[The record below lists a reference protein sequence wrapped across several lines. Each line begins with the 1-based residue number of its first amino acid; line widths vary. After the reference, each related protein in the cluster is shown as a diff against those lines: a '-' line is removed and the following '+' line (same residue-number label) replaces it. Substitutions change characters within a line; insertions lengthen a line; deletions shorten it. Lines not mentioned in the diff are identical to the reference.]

1 MTTAADVLQVAR
13 RQIGTKE
20 NPPGTNSNKY
30 GKWYGMDRQ
39 PWCAMFVSYCF
50 DNAGL
55 TFKFPKDLGTS
66 KGFAYCPYGVK
77 WFKNQGLW
85 HTENPLPGDVVFYMF
100 NKAKGVSDH
109 VGIVEKV
116 LSNGQ
121 IQAIEGNTSTSSNDN
136 GGTVMRRTR
145 TKNQILGYGRPNYN
159 DTPNPT
165 AAVGDVPSWDG
176 KYISLTSPA
185 MESESI
191 RLWQKCMKERGYDI
205 EVDGEYGLNS
215 ERICREFQGKMN
227 LDDDG
232 VIGRDTWNAS
242 WRQPKKSGGDLSV
255 DKPVDRVRY
264 PLHHPVQFSGSAQNG
279 VVKIKLCT
287 TWGGAEFP
295 LGEKVPVVNGQ
306 WRSSYQFQTG
316 GDRKIVIEGL
326 DSNDQVIDSI
336 STDVIITLDPDGN
349 NDVDSVRITKPKMNE
364 ELDLGLPVKF
374 EGVAEDPKIKKIKL
388 RTPFGDKNFYLSN
401 KDNPII
407 VQNGRWQHEY
417 LFSTGG
423 TRKIVAEG
431 IDASGNLI
439 DSAAIEITIKS
450 KESSSVSGSNAP
462 NLRRVIGIEK
472 TTISFR
478 NKVVQISKEL
488 GVDPNYL
495 MAAMSFETGGTFS
508 PAIRSFSGSGA
519 TGLIQFMGPTAR
531 SLGTTTTALAKMS
544 PEEQLNYVKKYFWRY
559 RNRLKTLED
568 VYMAIL
574 YPAAIG
580 KGPNHVLFRQG
591 TISYQQN
598 KGLDGPP
605 VKGFVTVG
613 DATKKVS
620 QRFV

>member
-1 MTTAADVLQVAR
+1 MTTPTDVLQVAR

-121 IQAIEGNTSTSSNDN
+121 IQAIEGNTSVSSNDN

-176 KYISLTSPA
+176 EYISLTSPA

-205 EVDGEYGLNS
+205 EVDGEYGPNS
-215 ERICREFQGKMN
+215 EQICREFQEKMN
-227 LDDDG
+227 LEVDG

-242 WRQPKKSGGDLSV
+242 WRQPKKSSGNLSV

-264 PLHHPVQFSGSAQNG
+264 PLHHPVQFSGSAENG

-316 GDRKIVIEGL
+316 GDRKIFVEGL
-326 DSNDQVIDSI
+326 DSNDKVID

-349 NDVDSVRITKPKMNE
+349 NDVDSVRITKPKMNDD
-364 ELDLGLPVKF
+364 LDLGLPVKF
-374 EGVAEDPKIKKIKL
+374 EGVADDPAIKMIKL
-388 RTPFGDKNFYLSN
+388 RTPFADKNFYLSD
-401 KDNPII
+401 KHNPII
-407 VQNGRWQHEY
+407 VHNGRWQHEFK
-417 LFSTGG
+417 FSTGG

-431 IDASGNLI
+431 IDASNRLI
-439 DSAAIEITIKS
+439 DSAAIEIVLNY
-450 KESSSVSGSNAP
+450 KESSSVSDSNAP
-462 NLRRVIGIEK
+462 NLRRVVGIEK

-478 NKVVQISKEL
+478 NKVIQISKEL
-488 GVDPNYL
+488 GVNPNYL

-508 PAIRSFSGSGA
+508 PAIRSLSGSGA

-544 PEEQLNYVKKYFWRY
+544 PEAQLEYVKKYFWRY

-605 VKGFVTVG
+605 HKGFVTVG
-613 DATKKVS
+613 DATKKVN

>member
-1 MTTAADVLQVAR
+1 MTTAEDVLQVAR

-20 NPPGTNSNKY
+20 SPPGTNSNKY
-30 GKWYGMDRQ
+30 GKWYGMDRA

-55 TFKFPKDLGTS
+55 TFEFPKDLGTD

-77 WFKNQGLW
+77 WFKDQGRW
-85 HTENPLPGDVVFYMF
+85 HTENPRPGDVVFYMF
-100 NKAKGVSDH
+100 NKRGGVSDH

-116 LSNGQ
+116 LGNGQ

-145 TKNQILGYGRPNYN
+145 TTNQILGYGRPDYN
-159 DTPNPT
+159 GT
-165 AAVGDVPSWDG
+165 AHTRDQAGEFPSWDG
-176 KYISLTSPA
+176 EYISLTSPP

-191 RLWQKCMKERGYDI
+191 RLWQKCMKERGYPI
-205 EVDGEYGLNS
+205 EVDGEYGPNS
-215 ERICREFQGKMN
+215 ERICREFQEKMK
-227 LDDDG
+227 LDVDG

-242 WRQPKKSGGDLSV
+242 WRQPKQSQGNLSV
-255 DKPVDRVRY
+255 DQPVDRVRY
-264 PLHHPVQFSGSAQNG
+264 PLHHRVQFSGSAKNG
-279 VVKIKLCT
+279 VVKIQLCT
-287 TWGGAEFP
+287 TWGGAEFL
-295 LGEKVPVVNGQ
+295 LGGKVPVINGQ

-316 GDRKIVIEGL
+316 GDRKIFIEGL
-326 DSNDQVIDSI
+326 DSNDQVIDS
-336 STDVIITLDPDGN
+336 TDVIINLDPDGN
-349 NDVDSVRITKPKMNE
+349 NDVDTVRITSPKINQ
-364 ELDLGLPVKF
+364 ELDLESSVIF
-374 EGVAEDPKIKKIKL
+374 EGVAEDTQIQTIQL
-388 RTPFGDKNFYLSN
+388 RTPFADKNFFLG
-401 KDNPII
+401 KDIP
-407 VQNGRWQHEY
+407 VDNGRWQHEFK
-417 LFSTGG
+417 FSTGG

-431 IDASGNLI
+431 IDASGRLI
-439 DSAAIEITIKS
+439 DSAAIEIVLKS
-450 KESSSVSGSNAP
+450 KESASVASVSTP
-462 NLRRVIGIEK
+462 NLRRVVGIDK
-472 TTISFR
+472 TSISFR
-478 NKVVQISKEL
+478 NKVIQIAKEL
-488 GVDPNYL
+488 GVDPNHL

-508 PAIRSFSGSGA
+508 PAISSFSGSGA

-531 SLGTTTTALAKMS
+531 SLGTTTTALARMS
-544 PEEQLNYVKKYFWRY
+544 PEKQLDYVKKYFWPY

-598 KGLDGPP
+598 RGLDGPP

-613 DATKKVS
+613 DATKKVN

>member
-1 MTTAADVLQVAR
+1 MTTAEDVLQVAR

-20 NPPGTNSNKY
+20 TGVNINKY

-55 TFKFPKDLGTS
+55 TFKFPKNLGTS
-66 KGFAYCPYGVK
+66 KGFAYCPFGVQ
-77 WFKNQGLW
+77 WFKDKGRW
-85 HTENPLPGDVVFYMF
+85 HPNTETPHPGDVVFYLF
-100 NKAKGVSDH
+100 KGRVSDH

-116 LSNGQ
+116 LGNGQ

-145 TKNQILGYGRPNYN
+145 TRSLILGYGRPDYN
-159 DTPNPT
+159 GTPRVQT
-165 AAVGDVPSWDG
+165 AAGDVPSWDG
-176 KYISLTSPA
+176 EYISLTSPL

-205 EVDGEYGLNS
+205 EVDGEYGPNS
-215 ERICREFQGKMN
+215 EGICREFQEKMN
-227 LDDDG
+227 LEADG

-242 WRQPKKSGGDLSV
+242 WRQPKQSKGNLSV

-264 PLHHPVQFSGSAQNG
+264 PLHHPVQFSGSAKNG

-316 GDRKIVIEGL
+316 GDRKVFIEGL
-326 DSNDQVIDSI
+326 DSNGKVID
-336 STDVIITLDPDGN
+336 STDVIINLDPDGN
-349 NDVDSVRITKPKMNE
+349 NDVDSVRITSPKINQ
-364 ELDLGLPVKF
+364 ELDLESSVTF
-374 EGVAEDPKIKKIKL
+374 EGVAEDSDIKTIKL
-388 RTPFGDKNFYLSN
+388 RTPFADKNFFLG
-401 KDNPII
+401 KDIP
-407 VQNGRWQHEY
+407 VHNGRWQHEFK
-417 LFSTGG
+417 FSTGG

-431 IDASGNLI
+431 IDASGRLI
-439 DSAAIEITIKS
+439 DSAAIEIVLKS
-450 KESSSVSGSNAP
+450 TESASVAGSNAP
-462 NLRRVIGIEK
+462 NLRQVIGLGK
-472 TTISFR
+472 TTIPFR
-478 NKVVQISKEL
+478 NKVIQIAKEL
-488 GVDPNYL
+488 GVNPNYL

-519 TGLIQFMGPTAR
+519 TGLIQFMRPTAR
-531 SLGTTTTALAKMS
+531 SLGTTTDALARMS
-544 PEEQLNYVKKYFWRY
+544 PEQQLDYVKKYFWPY

-574 YPAAIG
+574 YPVAIG

-605 VKGFVTVG
+605 HKGYVTVG